1 MKKLIRFLDPQ
12 STITITILVVIIL
25 FSLQTIG
32 NISSNKEDRS
42 EAIEEILIKASIQC
56 YALEGS
62 YPPDI
67 DYLRKNYGI
76 IIDDEQYFYFY
87 DTNGANIAPNI
98 EVIKR

>member
-12 STITITILVVIIL
+12 STITITILVVVIL
-25 FSLQTIG
+25 FSFQTISS
-32 NISSNKEDRS
+32 ISSNEKDRS
-42 EAIEEILIKASIQC
+42 ESIEKILIKASVQC

-67 DYLRKNYGI
+67 DYLSKNYGI

-87 DTNGANIAPNI
+87 DTKGANIAPNI
-98 EVIKR
+98 KVIKR

>member
-1 MKKLIRFLDPQ
+1 MVKLIKSIKSESL
-12 STITITILVVIIL
+12 ITILILVIVILVSFQTIQNVSDDNNDRSKAIEKVII
-25 FSLQTIG
+25 
-32 NISSNKEDRS
+32 R
-42 EAIEEILIKASIQC
+42 AAVQC

-67 DYLRKNYGI
+67 DYLTSNYGV
-76 IIDDEQYFYFY
+76 IIDESQYFYFY

>member
-1 MKKLIRFLDPQ
+1 MKKLIKSLNPQ
-12 STITITILVVIIL
+12 SIITTLILVVVIL
-25 FSLQTIG
+25 VSFQAVDKV
-32 NISSNKEDRS
+32 SNDKNDRS
-42 EAIEEILIKASIQC
+42 SSIERVIIKAAVQC

-67 DYLRKNYGI
+67 EYLTENYGI
-76 IIDDEQYFYFY
+76 IIDKSQYFYFY

>member
-1 MKKLIRFLDPQ
+1 MKKLIKSLNPQ
-12 STITITILVVIIL
+12 SIITTLILVVVIL
-25 FSLQTIG
+25 VSFKAVDK
-32 NISSNKEDRS
+32 ISNDKNDRS
-42 EAIEEILIKASIQC
+42 DSIEKVIIKAAVQC

-67 DYLRKNYGI
+67 EYLTENYGI
-76 IIDDEQYFYFY
+76 IIDKSQYFYFY

>member
-1 MKKLIRFLDPQ
+1 MKKLIKSLNPQ
-12 STITITILVVIIL
+12 SIITTLILVVVIL
-25 FSLQTIG
+25 VSFQAVDK
-32 NISSNKEDRS
+32 ISNDKNDRS
-42 EAIEEILIKASIQC
+42 DSIEKVIIKAAVQC

-67 DYLRKNYGI
+67 DYLTRNYGVI
-76 IIDDEQYFYFY
+76 MDEDQYFYFY